1 MASSSLSFLLALAL
15 LGGAFAQSFT
25 CANSDNSTVCT
36 ALSTFYTA
44 TGGASWT
51 TKTGWGTGTSYCTPW
66 YGLTCTSGNIVKMDF
81 STSSNNLVGT
91 LPDIWNSL
99 SSSLTRFQA
108 SSTQLTGTLPPTF
121 FNLKAT
127 YFIGGSGLTG
137 TVPYIWTVTTA
148 SLAPIYGGNY
158 LPSSLVVDFS
168 SLTSGSGSSSSFDP
182 TALQASIAALNATL
196 QSSSP
201 FNSSQLQASLAAL
214 NNTQLTLAAT
224 AAGQNSSLGTQQTQL
239 NALVASNAA
248 MNTTNLALIAT
259 NTALNATTATL
270 QAQYTQ
276 LASLV
281 TALQVNLTAARAA
294 ISAAG

>member
-168 SLTSGSGSSSSFDP
+168 SLTSGSGSSSSFEP
-182 TALQASIAALNATL
+182 TA
-196 QSSSP
+196 
-201 FNSSQLQASLAAL
+201 LQASLAAL